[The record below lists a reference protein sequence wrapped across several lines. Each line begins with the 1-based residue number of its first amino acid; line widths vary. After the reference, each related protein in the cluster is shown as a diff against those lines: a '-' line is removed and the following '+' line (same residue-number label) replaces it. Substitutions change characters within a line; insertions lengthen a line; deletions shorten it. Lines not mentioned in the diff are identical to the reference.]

1 MNINPSDHSAAS
13 NYKLLTNLVL
23 PRPIAWVTSMN
34 ADGVVNL
41 APFSFFNAVGSEPL
55 IVMIS
60 VAHHDDG
67 TLKDTGRNI
76 LAKGEF
82 VVNMVTEDLMA
93 AMNVSAADF
102 PGDESELTAT
112 GLHTAPSLCIAV
124 PRVAEAPASMECR
137 LHSTQ
142 DFDHYTVIFGEVL
155 MFHVAD
161 HLITGTLRVQGF
173 DPVGRMG
180 SPASYCRTDD
190 RFEVPRTTYANWKDD
205 QG

>member
-1 MNINPSDHSAAS
+1 MNIDPAEHRAAT
-13 NYKLLTNLVL
+13 NYKLLTNLVV

-60 VAHHDDG
+60 VARRDDG
-67 TLKDTGRNI
+67 AMKDTGRNI
-76 LAKGEF
+76 LANGEF

-102 PGDESELTAT
+102 PDGESELTAT
-112 GLHTAPSLCIAV
+112 GLTATASRCITV
-124 PRVAEAPASMECR
+124 PRVMEAPASMECR

-142 DFDHYTVIFGEVL
+142 EFETYTVIFGEVV
-155 MFHVAD
+155 MFHIAD
-161 HLITGTLRVQGF
+161 HLVDETLRVQGF
-173 DPVGRMG
+173 NPVGRMG
-180 SPASYCRTDD
+180 SPSFYCRTDD
-190 RFEVPRTTYANWKDD
+190 RFEVPRTTYANWKDSE
-205 QG
+205 G

>member
-34 ADGVVNL
+34 ADGMVNL

-161 HLITGTLRVQGF
+161 HLITDTLRVQGF

>member
-1 MNINPSDHSAAS
+1 MNINPAEHSAAT
-13 NYKLLTNLVL
+13 NYKLLTNLVV
-23 PRPIAWVTSMN
+23 PRPIAWVTSTN

-41 APFSFFNAVGSEPL
+41 APFSFVNAVGSEPL

-76 LAKGEF
+76 VANGEF

-102 PGDESELTAT
+102 PGSESELVAT
-112 GLHTAPSLCIAV
+112 GLRPAPSLRVSV
-124 PRVAEAPASMECR
+124 PRVAESPASLECR

-142 DFDHYTVIFGEVL
+142 DFGTYTVIFGEVL
-155 MFHVAD
+155 MFHVAN
-161 HLITGTLRVQGF
+161 HLVDEKLRIQGF
-173 DPVGRMG
+173 APIGRMG

>member
-1 MNINPSDHSAAS
+1 MNIDPAEHSS
-13 NYKLLTNLVL
+13 TDNYKLLTNIVV
-23 PRPIAWVTSMN
+23 PRPVAWVTSVN

-41 APFSFFNAVGSEPL
+41 APFSFFNAVGSDPL

-76 LAKGEF
+76 LDNGEF
-82 VVNMVTEDLMA
+82 VVNMVTAELLA

-102 PGDESELTAT
+102 PAGESELHAS
-112 GLHTAPSLCIAV
+112 GLHESPSVHVKV
-124 PRVAEAPASMECR
+124 PRVAESLASMECR

-142 DFDHYTVIFGEVL
+142 DFGNYTLIFGEVV

-161 HLITGTLRVQGF
+161 HLVGDKLRIHGF
-173 DPVGRMG
+173 NPVGRMG
-180 SPASYCRTDD
+180 APAYYCRTDD
-190 RFEVPRTTYANWKDD
+190 RFEVPRTTYAKWKNEHD
-205 QG
+205 